1 MLRAVLLG
9 AISFSV
15 VSACGSKTDAPAAQP
30 GAVAGTVLEVTGA
43 VKVGATPLAVGST
56 VKTDDVIETG
66 PDGNVVIEL
75 AHNQA
80 RWELG
85 PNSKKKPTESLAW
98 SAAKAA
104 GSAAPTAE
112 QTSAAGRPAERS
124 AADSTSST
132 PKTLPVAPSEASSG
146 SPAPPAPTRAEPTQ
160 GIMSRPPSPT
170 EQAGPGGA
178 DGGGGPSHGA
188 RTMPKPSADP
198 GTESTG
204 AVELAHSKDKK
215 PSADAIESLASCLP
229 IGMTVTLKAH
239 VANHV
244 PAITFTGTVD
254 RAVAA
259 CITTAA
265 KQLSLSVETGD
276 LVVTL
281 TK

>member
-1 MLRAVLLG
+1 MDGMLRAVLLG
-9 AISFSV
+9 AISFAA

-30 GAVAGTVLEVTGA
+30 GVVAGKVLEVTGS
-43 VKVGATPLAVGST
+43 VKIGATPLAVGST
-56 VKTDDVIETG
+56 VKSDDVIETG
-66 PDGNVVIEL
+66 ADGDVVIEL

-98 SAAKAA
+98 TAAKAA

-132 PKTLPVAPSEASSG
+132 PRAQPMAPSAASAVP
-146 SPAPPAPTRAEPTQ
+146 PAPPARTREEPTH
-160 GIMSRPPSPT
+160 GIMSAPPSPT
-170 EQAGPGGA
+170 QQAGSGA
-178 DGGGGPSHGA
+178 AGGGGVPGA
-188 RTMPKPSADP
+188 
-198 GTESTG
+198 
-204 AVELAHSKDKK
+204 DKK
-215 PSADAIESLASCLP
+215 RSADAIESLASCLP

>member
-9 AISFSV
+9 AISFAV
-15 VSACGSKTDAPAAQP
+15 VSACGSKTDPPAAQP
-30 GAVAGTVLEVTGA
+30 GVVAGKVLEVTGS
-43 VKVGATPLAVGST
+43 VKIGATPLAVGST
-56 VKTDDVIETG
+56 VKSDDVIETG
-66 PDGNVVIEL
+66 ADGNVVIEL

-98 SAAKAA
+98 TAAKAERA
-104 GSAAPTAE
+104 AAPTAE

-124 AADSTSST
+124 AADSTSTT
-132 PKTLPVAPSEASSG
+132 PGQLPTAPSAASAVP
-146 SPAPPAPTRAEPTQ
+146 PAPPPRTRAQQTH
-160 GIMSRPPSPT
+160 GSMSATPSPT
-170 EQAGPGGA
+170 EQAGPGGG
-178 DGGGGPSHGA
+178 DGGSGVQGA
-188 RTMPKPSADP
+188 V
-198 GTESTG
+198 STG
-204 AVELAHSKDKK
+204 AVELAPGKDKK
-215 PSADAIESLASCLP
+215 SSADSIEALASCLP
-229 IGMTVTLKAH
+229 IGMTVKLKAH

-276 LVVTL
+276 LIVTL